1 MTIVGR
7 GTKESGR
14 QCAGT
19 AKITQSVKQGVKA
32 MKYPRIL
39 HYPGSKWSMVEH
51 MPEHEKYLEPFF
63 GSGAVLFNKPPSKI
77 ETVNDLDGQVVNLFR
92 VIRDR
97 PKELAEKI
105 RWTPYSRQEYYE
117 SYEPTGDE
125 IEDDRRFLIRCWMA
139 RGAKTS
145 DRTGWRHIIDTNGP
159 SVTKSWAEVPE
170 KILVVTE
177 WLRYVQID
185 QQPALQLIER
195 HRRPDVLIYADPP
208 YILATRNNRMY
219 RHEMNDDDHLELID
233 ALDANPGP
241 VLLSGYAHPLY
252 DERLQ
257 YWRRETKVVQAE
269 GGRRRTEVLWI
280 NPVAMGERM
289 GQQIPNLR
297 DCIGEQV

>member
-1 MTIVGR
+1 
-7 GTKESGR
+7 
-14 QCAGT
+14 
-19 AKITQSVKQGVKA
+19 

-125 IEDDRRFLIRCWMA
+125 IEDARRFLIRCWMA

-177 WLRYVQID
+177 RLRYVQID

-195 HRRPDVLIYADPP
+195 HRRPDLLIYADPP

-252 DERLQ
+252 DELLQ

-269 GGRRRTEVLWI
+269 GGKRRTEVLWI
-280 NPVAMGERM
+280 NPVAMERM
-289 GQQIPNLR
+289 GQQTIFSLPGDELIAILRRLNPNW
-297 DCIGEQV
+297 